1 MAEAMAEAMAMA
13 EAGFNHGGEGVT
25 HGGGGGQSW
34 WRRWSIM
41 VEEVDGGEVMAKEE
55 R

>member
-13 EAGFNHGGEGVT
+13 EAGFNHGGKVN

-34 WRRWSIM
+34 WRRW
-41 VEEVDGGEVMAKEE
+41 MAE

>member
-13 EAGFNHGGEGVT
+13 EAGFNHGGGVN
-25 HGGGGGQSW
+25 HGGGGGQSR
-34 WRRWSIM
+34 WRKWSIM
-41 VEEVDGGEVMAKEE
+41 VEEVDGGEVMAKDA

>member
-13 EAGFNHGGEGVT
+13 EAGFNHGGGVN

-34 WRRWSIM
+34 RRRWSIM
-41 VEEVDGGEVMAKEE
+41 EEEVDGGEVMAKDA